1 MKNLENIFF
10 RLCFITLCALIIT
23 ACKKD
28 SALDVVPQDR
38 VSDLSTW
45 TNESTA
51 DVFLNDIYNSLP
63 DLNNMFDPFEN
74 WSDNSICGFSWPF
87 SIAVI
92 SKGLFTP
99 NDYLAFSWWPPSTW
113 LEWSTLYAN
122 IRKCNVFISNV
133 ETSGLPDTYKTK
145 RLGEARFIRAFNYH
159 YLWMFFGGVP
169 IITKPD
175 NRVTDG
181 DAIFHSRATF
191 DETFRFL
198 DEELTAIS
206 NSLPQDNDPGR
217 ITKGAALTLK
227 GWIELFYASPLNN
240 TANDVSRWATAAA
253 TSKQVMGL
261 GYVLYPDYA
270 ELFVSKGNVN
280 KEGIFYR
287 QYIPRVKGGR
297 VESFLGPRAVNNTII
312 SWGALNPT
320 QELVDDYNMDNG
332 KPITDPSS
340 GYNPNN
346 PYANREPRFYQSIV
360 YDGAFYYKDIIYT
373 RPGVGSLNEIDLS
386 DRDDATQTGYYVR
399 KRMDTTI
406 NIEENYTGVQNSGQN
421 WYYFRYADVLL
432 NYAEAQNE
440 AIGPDVTVYGAMD
453 ELRVRA
459 GIPPLSVLFPGMSK
473 DQMREAIRK
482 ERRIELAFEN
492 KRWWD
497 LIRWKTAE
505 INLNQNLHGMLV
517 RNVGG
522 ILTYTP
528 IEALHGQREFFPNKN
543 YLRPIPQ
550 SALDQ
555 NPKLQGQQNPGY

>member
-1 MKNLENIFF
+1 MKNLKNIFL
-10 RLCFITLCALIIT
+10 RLCFIILCATIIA

-28 SALDVVPQDR
+28 SALDIVPQDR

-74 WSDNSICGFSWPF
+74 WSDNSICGFSWPP
-87 SIAVI
+87 SIEVV
-92 SKGLFTP
+92 SKGLFTS
-99 NDYLAFSWWPPSTW
+99 NANVGIDWWGPSTW
-113 LEWSTLYAN
+113 VEWNTLYAN
-122 IRKCNVFISNV
+122 IRKCNVFILNV
-133 ETSGLPDTYKTK
+133 EASGLPDAYKTK

-181 DAIFHSRATF
+181 DAIFHSRSTF

-198 DEELTAIS
+198 DDELTAIS
-206 NSLPQDNDPGR
+206 NALSEDNDPGR

-240 TANDVSRWATAAA
+240 DNNDLSRWATAAA
-253 TSKQVMGL
+253 TSKQVMDL
-261 GYVLYPDYA
+261 GYELYPSYRN
-270 ELFVSKGNVN
+270 LFISVGNVN

-287 QYIPRVKGGR
+287 QYIPRVKGGQ
-297 VESFLGPRAVNNTII
+297 VESLIGPRAVQNRVI
-312 SWGALNPT
+312 SWGGLNPT

-340 GYNPNN
+340 GYDPND
-346 PYANREPRFYQSIV
+346 PYANREPRFYESIV
-360 YDGAFYYKDIIYT
+360 YDGSFYYNDIIYT
-373 RPGVGSLNEIDLS
+373 RQGLGSLNEIDLS
-386 DRDDATQTGYYVR
+386 DRDDATQTGYYPR

-406 NIEENYTGVQNSGQN
+406 NIDDNYSLNSGQN
-421 WYYFRYADVLL
+421 WYYFRYGDVLL

-440 AIGPDVTVYGAMD
+440 AVGPDATVYGAID
-453 ELRVRA
+453 ELRVRG
-459 GIPPLSVLFPGMSK
+459 GIPSLSAVFPGMTQS
-473 DQMREAIRK
+473 QMREAIRK

-505 INLNQNLHGMLV
+505 INLNQNLHGMLIK
-517 RNVGG
+517 NVNG
-522 ILTYTP
+522 ILTYTR
-528 IEALHGQREFFPNKN
+528 IEALHGEREFSPSKN

-550 SALDQ
+550 SALDR
-555 NPKLQGQQNPGY
+555 NPKLQQNPGY